1 MGPALRHPV
10 GSGAVDDPGVVVV
23 DEGHRFHG
31 GGVGQ
36 AEEDQVGRVEE
47 LLPLGGVLAL
57 VLVDQKKLDVLPG
70 GQAVVYLQAG
80 GALLAVDVYFRLVHM
95 LLLLYLRWAVNSSI
109 RLICFSTLS
118 RAGPP

>member
-1 MGPALRHPV
+1 MG
-10 GSGAVDDPGVVVV
+10 GGAVDDPGVVVV
-23 DEGHRFHG
+23 DEGHRLHG
-31 GGVGQ
+31 GGVWQ

>member
-1 MGPALRHPV
+1 MSMRDTASTAAASGRQRKTRSAALRN
-10 GSGAVDDPGVVVV
+10 
-23 DEGHRFHG
+23 FF
-31 GGVGQ
+31 
-36 AEEDQVGRVEE
+36 
-47 LLPLGGVLAL
+47 LGGVLAL
-57 VLVDQKKLDVLPG
+57 VLVDQKELDVLPG